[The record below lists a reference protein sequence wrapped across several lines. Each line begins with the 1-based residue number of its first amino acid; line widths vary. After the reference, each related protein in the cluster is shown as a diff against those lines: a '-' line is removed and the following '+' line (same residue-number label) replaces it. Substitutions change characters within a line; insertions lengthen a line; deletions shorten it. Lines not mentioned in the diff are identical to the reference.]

1 MSSLVLAIIIFVYL
15 FIHTI
20 ICVLIFLGLRAGIL
34 KFSEQLMPIICMVP
48 IAGVVIAICADY
60 DSRHEKVGSKP
71 ISLEEIH
78 AGLED
83 FRMNKPSEVTGEN
96 EIVPLEEAM
105 AVNDSD
111 TRRKLVLDILRQDTA
126 AYTQLLLEATMDDD
140 IEVSHYASTA
150 LMELQREYELGLQK
164 ADAALKEDP
173 DNPQLQMQKMRALE
187 KNMESGLID
196 EEIKSIYLKQF
207 LETAEAYLQN
217 SPEDM
222 FTMVK
227 IVKYDLEL
235 GDYAAANE
243 LADKMIARWPNREHV
258 WIAKLETCYKSG
270 DMEGFRSAIARM
282 RADNVYLTPE
292 NRKLVEF
299 WES

>member
-1 MSSLVLAIIIFVYL
+1 MLLAIILYSYWILHFIFCIVVY
-15 FIHTI
+15 FAVH
-20 ICVLIFLGLRAGIL
+20 AGIL
-34 KFSEQLMPIICMVP
+34 RFSEQLLPIICLVP
-48 IAGVVIAICADY
+48 CAGLFIAIFADY

-71 ISLEEIH
+71 ISLEELH

-83 FRMNKPSEVTGEN
+83 FRMNKPSEVTGES

-105 AVNDSD
+105 AVNDSS

-126 AYTQLLLEATMDDD
+126 SYTQLLLEATMDDD

-173 DNPQLQMQKMRALE
+173 ENPQLQMQKMRALE
-187 KNMESGLID
+187 KIMESGLVD
-196 EEIKSIYLKQF
+196 EEVKAIHLKQF
-207 LETAEAYLQN
+207 LDTANAYLEK

-227 IVKYDLEL
+227 IVKYNLEL
-235 GDYAAANE
+235 GEYEKANE
-243 LADKMIARWPNREHV
+243 LANKMIERWPNREHV
-258 WIAKLETCYKSG
+258 WISKLETCYKSG
-270 DMEGFRSAIARM
+270 DMEGFHNAIARM

-292 NRKLVEF
+292 NRKLIEF